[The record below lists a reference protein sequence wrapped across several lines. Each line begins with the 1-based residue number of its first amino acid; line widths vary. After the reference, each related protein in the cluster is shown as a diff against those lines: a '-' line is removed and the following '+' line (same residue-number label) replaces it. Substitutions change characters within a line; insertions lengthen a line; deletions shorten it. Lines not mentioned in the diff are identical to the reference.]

1 MNINNE
7 ILKEIK
13 KRGVKV
19 ALTKNTK
26 FLAMGLDSLDLMDM
40 ITVLEEKLN
49 VYVSDDILLS
59 IKTIGDLEIEIEKLL
74 KNA

>member
-26 FLAMGLDSLDLMDM
+26 FSAMGLDSLDLMDM